1 MTFRSTGNDHLAGRG
16 PRRVGGRSSGL
27 SRRDFLRVGAGG
39 LAGAALLGASACGGS
54 SSEGGGLTM
63 WTRAAAEQL
72 NQILVK
78 EWNGSHDQKIR
89 LTIIPDDQ
97 YVTKVST
104 SGASGDLPD
113 LLSVD
118 LIYMPQFN
126 DSQIMADITEQV
138 DGLSFRDSLSP
149 AHMELGEWEGQQY
162 GVPYGIDNSAL
173 FYNKGLFQEA
183 GLDPGSPPRSWQ
195 EIRGFA
201 EDVAGLGG
209 KNSGFYFPGNCGGCN
224 EFTAM
229 PLVWAQGADALSE
242 DGRTATFDTPEMVA
256 MLEFYR
262 DLVSRGL
269 VADGAKSDAGESWA
283 STFAS
288 GSVGMSPGGTFF
300 IPSLAADAPDLEFD
314 NTFLVGPDGEPSSFG
329 GGDVI
334 GVSAASEN
342 QETAWQ
348 YIEWVLSEEIQLE
361 VLAKNGFMVDRTDL
375 AENEYASGRIEL
387 MNRTLEFARTPK
399 TLACFQLYNDPN
411 GPWINMFNSAVFGG
425 DIDAAVSEGQER
437 AQQILDE
444 AYS

>member
-1 MTFRSTGNDHLAGRG
+1 MTFRSTGNDHLTGWG
-16 PRRVGGRSSGL
+16 M
-27 SRRDFLRVGAGG
+27 SRRDFLRVGGG
-39 LAGAALLGASACGGS
+39 LAGAALLGSGTLAGCGGGS
-54 SSEGGGLTM
+54 SDGGGLTM

-72 NQILVK
+72 NQLLVR
-78 EWNGSHDQKIR
+78 EWNKGHDQKIK

-126 DSQIMADITEQV
+126 DAEIMADISERV
-138 DGLSFRDSLSP
+138 DGLSFRDALSP
-149 AHMELGEWEGQQY
+149 AHMDLGEWEGGQY

-173 FYNKGLFQEA
+173 FYNRGLFEEA
-183 GLDPGSPPRSWQ
+183 GLDPNSPPESWQ
-195 EIRGFA
+195 DIRGFA
-201 EDVAGLGG
+201 EEVSGLGG

-224 EFTAM
+224 GFTAL
-229 PLVWAQGADALSE
+229 PLVWAQGADALSG

-256 MLEFYR
+256 TLEFYR
-262 DLVSRGL
+262 GMVVGGL

-288 GSVGMSPGGTFF
+288 GNVAMSPGGTFF
-300 IPSLAADAPDLEFD
+300 IPSLAADAPDLDFD

-334 GVSAASEN
+334 GISAASEN
-342 QETAWQ
+342 QETAWG
-348 YIEWVLSEEIQLE
+348 YIEWMLSEETQVE

-375 AENEYASGRIEL
+375 ASNRYASERIEL

-399 TLACFQLYNDPN
+399 SLASFQLFNDPN

-425 DIDAAVSEGQER
+425 DVAAAVNQGQQR

-444 AYS
+444 AYG